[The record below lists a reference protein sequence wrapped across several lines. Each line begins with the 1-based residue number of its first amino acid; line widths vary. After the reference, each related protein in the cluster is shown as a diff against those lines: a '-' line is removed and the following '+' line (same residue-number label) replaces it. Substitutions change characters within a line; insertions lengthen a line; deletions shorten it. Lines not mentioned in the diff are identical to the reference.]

1 MVETSTNLLSLLE
14 NNLEQEAVWTF
25 FTGCLDSKVW
35 TTVAGI
41 RRSLPQF
48 LLSSL
53 VQSGTLTTSKDQL
66 KAKLTDA
73 LVKSS
78 KSESAVESKNFL
90 MFLNPSP
97 SLLSEQLNNIWGPEA
112 FSGKRTSGRTGGR
125 GKFSLLYGA
134 SEDAAE
140 AEARWEDG
148 ESKVCGLY

>member
-1 MVETSTNLLSLLE
+1 M
-14 NNLEQEAVWTF
+14 
-25 FTGCLDSKVW
+25 
-35 TTVAGI
+35 
-41 RRSLPQF
+41 
-48 LLSSL
+48 
-53 VQSGTLTTSKDQL
+53 
-66 KAKLTDA
+66 
-73 LVKSS
+73 
-78 KSESAVESKNFL
+78 ESKNFL
-90 MFLNPSP
+90 MFLDPSP